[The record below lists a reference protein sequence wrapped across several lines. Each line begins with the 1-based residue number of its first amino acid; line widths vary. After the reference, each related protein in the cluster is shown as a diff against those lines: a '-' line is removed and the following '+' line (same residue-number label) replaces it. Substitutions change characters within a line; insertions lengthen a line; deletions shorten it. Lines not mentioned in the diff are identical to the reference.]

1 MCTHIQTAVFENGK
15 LHTKFTA
22 KVYDCANAPIRA
34 NGKHIMKICHIITRM
49 IVGGA
54 QENTLFTCQGHLE
67 KGHDVTLITGPS
79 PGPEGELLK
88 RFCPKG
94 LEVIEIPD
102 LIRSISPYKDWK
114 AYRTLRRLF
123 REGHYDVVHTHASK
137 AGILGRAAAW
147 KEKVPLVVHTVHGQ
161 AFHKY
166 QNRLINLAY
175 IYAERFAARRCHRI
189 FAVAQSMIEQCVEAS
204 VAPREKYKVV
214 YSGMDTDAFVNAKPD
229 MALRSQLGIPE
240 NAPVVGKIARLFP
253 LKGHDTLMK
262 AAPKVIASFPDVR
275 FLIIGDGI
283 LRQSLE
289 DEARKLGISGNF
301 VFTGL
306 ISPEDVCRYTPLMD
320 VLAHLSL
327 REGLPRSV
335 VQALASSVPVV
346 AYALDGTPE
355 VLIDGE
361 TGLIARTED
370 ADDVADK
377 IVSLLFNPELRRKM
391 GVAGQALVSKRFS
404 WRTMCDVLEKEY
416 AAGLKQFSSSD

>member
-1 MCTHIQTAVFENGK
+1 
-15 LHTKFTA
+15 
-22 KVYDCANAPIRA
+22 
-34 NGKHIMKICHIITRM
+34 MKICHIITRM

-67 KGHDVTLITGPS
+67 KGHDVTLVTGPS

-94 LEVIEIPD
+94 LKVIEVPS
-102 LIRSISPYKDWK
+102 LIRSINPLKDFK
-114 AYRTLRRLF
+114 AYRELRRIF

-147 KEKVPLVVHTVHGQ
+147 KEKVPFVVHTVHGQ

-166 QNRLINLAY
+166 QNALVNKAY
-175 IYAERFAARRCHRI
+175 IIAERFAAKRCHKI
-189 FAVAQSMIEQCVEAS
+189 FAVAQSMIEQCVEAG
-204 VAPREKYKVV
+204 VALREKYMVV
-214 YSGMDTDAFVNAKPD
+214 YSGMDIDAFVNAKPD
-229 MALRSQLGIPE
+229 SELRASLGIPD

-262 AAPKVIASFPDVR
+262 AAPKVIAAFPDVR
-275 FLIIGDGI
+275 FLVIGDGI

-289 DEARKLGISGNF
+289 DEARRLGISANF

-306 ISPEDVCRYTPLMD
+306 VSPEKVCRYTPLMD
-320 VLAHLSL
+320 VLVHLSL
-327 REGLPRSV
+327 REGLPRTV

-355 VLIDGE
+355 VLHDGE
-361 TGLIARTED
+361 TGFIAKTED
-370 ADDVADK
+370 ASDVADK
-377 IVSLLFNPELRRKM
+377 IIALLSQPELRRKM
-391 GVAGQALVSKRFS
+391 GEAGQALVKEQFS
-404 WRTMCDVLEKEY
+404 WHKMCDVLEAEY
-416 AAGLKQFSSSD
+416 AAGLAKP

>member
-1 MCTHIQTAVFENGK
+1 
-15 LHTKFTA
+15 
-22 KVYDCANAPIRA
+22 
-34 NGKHIMKICHIITRM
+34 M

-67 KGHDVTLITGPS
+67 KGHDVTLVTGPS

-94 LEVIEIPD
+94 LKVIEVPS
-102 LIRSISPYKDWK
+102 LIRSINPLKDWK
-114 AYRTLRRLF
+114 AYCELRRIF

-147 KEKVPLVVHTVHGQ
+147 KEKVPFVVHTVHGQ

-166 QNRLINLAY
+166 QNALVNKAY
-175 IYAERFAARRCHRI
+175 IIAERFAAKRCHKI
-189 FAVAQSMIEQCVEAS
+189 FAVAQSMIEQCVAAG

-214 YSGMDTDAFVNAKPD
+214 YSGMDIDAFVNAKED
-229 MALRSQLGIPE
+229 QALRAQLGIPPE
-240 NAPVVGKIARLFP
+240 APVIGKIARLFP
-253 LKGHDTLMK
+253 LKGHDVLIK
-262 AAPKVIASFPDVR
+262 AATKVVRQFPDAI
-275 FLIIGDGI
+275 FLIIGNGI
-283 LRQSLE
+283 LREKLE
-289 DEARKLGISGNF
+289 NEINKLGLSGNF

-306 ISPEDVCRYTPLMD
+306 VSPEEVCRYTPLMD

-335 VQALASSVPVV
+335 VQALASAVPVV

-355 VLIDGE
+355 VVLDGE
-361 TGLIARTED
+361 TGLIAKTED

-377 IVSLLFNPELRRKM
+377 ICALLSQPELRRKM
-391 GVAGQALVSKRFS
+391 GAAGQALVKERFS
-404 WRTMCDVLEKEY
+404 WRRMCDVLEDEY
-416 AAGLKQFSSSD
+416 TKGLAQHDDNGNA